1 MPRSTSS
8 ATLSRRR
15 AGDPVSRHA
24 PVETKVTVAAAV
36 AYLSTV
42 ALLGALAAGQRGQ
55 LVDGV
60 PDPVAVPLLSLVPG
74 GLTFRAGWLARH
86 TPRMARR

>member
-1 MPRSTSS
+1 MSN
-8 ATLSRRR
+8 
-15 AGDPVSRHA
+15 A

-42 ALLGALAAGQRGQ
+42 ALLGILTAGHHCQ

-60 PDPVAVPLLSLVPG
+60 PDPVAAPVLALLPG